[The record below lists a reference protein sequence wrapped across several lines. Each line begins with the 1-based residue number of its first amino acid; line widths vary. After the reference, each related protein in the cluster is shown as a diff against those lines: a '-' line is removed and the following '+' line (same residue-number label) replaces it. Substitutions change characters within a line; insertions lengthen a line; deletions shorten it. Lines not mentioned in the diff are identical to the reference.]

1 MLPIKTNSVRV
12 SSPYGNR
19 QYYYQGKLVK
29 DFHSGIDLVPIGCTG
44 NEEILA
50 FEDGVV
56 TGVQKIGKQYGTAC
70 YVRIKHDNG
79 MYTLYYHLKSN
90 SIVVNVGDRVARGQ
104 KLGIIGTT
112 GISTGI
118 HLHFQ
123 IDYGNSNSSINPYD
137 YVFNGKE
144 FLSHTPQED
153 LSKYSDEELAKM
165 VWQGKFGNGEE
176 RKQRL
181 GARYSVVQCLV
192 NQGVG
197 KNEKPKEESN
207 VDILTMVKKT
217 IRGDYGNG
225 EERKQKL
232 GKYYDEVQHQV
243 NLNLRDG
250 RTRWDNIK
258 LY

>member
-12 SSPYGNR
+12 SSSYGNR
-19 QYYYQGKLVK
+19 QYYYKGKLVK
-29 DFHSGIDLVPIGCTG
+29 DFHTGIDLVPIGGIG

-50 FEDGVV
+50 FEDGIV
-56 TGVQKIGKQYGTAC
+56 TGVQKTGQQYGTAC

-90 SIVVNVGDRVARGQ
+90 SIVVNVGERVARGQ

-123 IDYGNSNSSINPYD
+123 IDYGNSNNSINPYD

-144 FLSHTPQED
+144 FLPNT
-153 LSKYSDEELAKM
+153 
-165 VWQGKFGNGEE
+165 
-176 RKQRL
+176 
-181 GARYSVVQCLV
+181 
-192 NQGVG
+192 
-197 KNEKPKEESN
+197 PKEESN

-250 RTRWDNIK
+250 KSQWDNIK

>member
-29 DFHSGIDLVPIGCTG
+29 DFHTGIDLVPIGCTG

-56 TGVQKIGKQYGTAC
+56 TGVQKTGQQYGTAC

-112 GISTGI
+112 GVSTGI

-123 IDYGNSNSSINPYD
+123 IDYGNSNNTINPYD

-144 FLSHTPQED
+144 IINHDSYQTGNYVTLYNMYVRAGAGTTYRIKKVSELSEDGKRHATSTNPNAYAVYKKGTVYTARQIINQNGIWALTP
-153 LSKYSDEELAKM
+153 SGYVCIKGVSGTVY
-165 VWQGKFGNGEE
+165 GK
-176 RKQRL
+176 K
-181 GARYSVVQCLV
+181 C
-192 NQGVG
+192 
-197 KNEKPKEESN
+197 
-207 VDILTMVKKT
+207 
-217 IRGDYGNG
+217 
-225 EERKQKL
+225 
-232 GKYYDEVQHQV
+232 
-243 NLNLRDG
+243 
-250 RTRWDNIK
+250 
-258 LY
+258 

>member
-29 DFHSGIDLVPIGCTG
+29 DFHTGIDLVPIGCTG

-56 TGVQKIGKQYGTAC
+56 TGVQKTGQQYGTAC

-90 SIVVNVGDRVARGQ
+90 SIVVNVGQRVARGQ

-112 GISTGI
+112 GVSTGI

-123 IDYGNSNSSINPYD
+123 IDYGNSNNSINPYD

-144 FLSHTPQED
+144 IINHDSYQTGNYVTLYNMYVRAGAGTTYRIKKVSELSEDGKRHATSTNPNESAVYKKGTVYTARQIINQNGIWALTP
-153 LSKYSDEELAKM
+153 SGYVCIKGVSGTVY
-165 VWQGKFGNGEE
+165 GK
-176 RKQRL
+176 K
-181 GARYSVVQCLV
+181 C
-192 NQGVG
+192 
-197 KNEKPKEESN
+197 
-207 VDILTMVKKT
+207 
-217 IRGDYGNG
+217 
-225 EERKQKL
+225 
-232 GKYYDEVQHQV
+232 
-243 NLNLRDG
+243 
-250 RTRWDNIK
+250 
-258 LY
+258 

>member
-29 DFHSGIDLVPIGCTG
+29 DFHAGIDLVPIGCTG

-56 TGVQKIGKQYGTAC
+56 TGVQKTGQQYGTAC
-70 YVRIKHDNG
+70 FVRIKHDNG

-90 SIVVNVGDRVARGQ
+90 SIVVNVGQRVSRGQ

-112 GISTGI
+112 GVSTGI

-123 IDYGNSNSSINPYD
+123 IDYGNSNNSINPYD

-144 FLSHTPQED
+144 IINHDSYQTGNYVTLYNMYVRAGAGTTYRIKKVSELSEDGKRHATSTNPNAYAVYKKGTVYTARQIINQNGIWALTP
-153 LSKYSDEELAKM
+153 SGYVCIKGVSGTVY
-165 VWQGKFGNGEE
+165 GK
-176 RKQRL
+176 K
-181 GARYSVVQCLV
+181 C
-192 NQGVG
+192 
-197 KNEKPKEESN
+197 
-207 VDILTMVKKT
+207 
-217 IRGDYGNG
+217 
-225 EERKQKL
+225 
-232 GKYYDEVQHQV
+232 
-243 NLNLRDG
+243 
-250 RTRWDNIK
+250 
-258 LY
+258 

>member
-29 DFHSGIDLVPIGCTG
+29 DFHTGIDLVPIGCTG

-56 TGVQKIGKQYGTAC
+56 TGVQKTGQQYGTAC

-90 SIVVNVGDRVARGQ
+90 SIVVNVGQRVARGQ

-112 GISTGI
+112 GVSTGI

-123 IDYGNSNSSINPYD
+123 IDYGNSNNSINPYD

-144 FLSHTPQED
+144 IINHDSYQTGNYVTLYNMYVRAGAGTTYRIKKVSELSEDGKRHATSTNPNAYAVYKKGTVYTARQIINQNGIWALTP
-153 LSKYSDEELAKM
+153 SGYVCIKGVSGTVY
-165 VWQGKFGNGEE
+165 GK
-176 RKQRL
+176 K
-181 GARYSVVQCLV
+181 C
-192 NQGVG
+192 
-197 KNEKPKEESN
+197 
-207 VDILTMVKKT
+207 
-217 IRGDYGNG
+217 
-225 EERKQKL
+225 
-232 GKYYDEVQHQV
+232 
-243 NLNLRDG
+243 
-250 RTRWDNIK
+250 
-258 LY
+258 

>member
-29 DFHSGIDLVPIGCTG
+29 DFHTGIDLVPIGCTG

-56 TGVQKIGKQYGTAC
+56 TGVQKTGQQYGTAC

-90 SIVVNVGDRVARGQ
+90 SIVVNVGQRVARGQ

-112 GISTGI
+112 GVSTGI

-123 IDYGNSNSSINPYD
+123 IDHGNSNNSINPYD

-144 FLSHTPQED
+144 IINHDSYQTGNYVTLYNMYVRAGAGTTYRIKKVSELSADGKRHATSTNPNASAVYKKGTVYTARQIINQNGIWALTP
-153 LSKYSDEELAKM
+153 SGYVCIKGVSGTIY
-165 VWQGKFGNGEE
+165 GK
-176 RKQRL
+176 K
-181 GARYSVVQCLV
+181 C
-192 NQGVG
+192 
-197 KNEKPKEESN
+197 
-207 VDILTMVKKT
+207 
-217 IRGDYGNG
+217 
-225 EERKQKL
+225 
-232 GKYYDEVQHQV
+232 
-243 NLNLRDG
+243 
-250 RTRWDNIK
+250 
-258 LY
+258 

>member
-29 DFHSGIDLVPIGCTG
+29 DFHTGIDLVPIGCTG

-50 FEDGVV
+50 FEDGIV
-56 TGVQKIGKQYGTAC
+56 TGVQKTGQQYGTAC

-90 SIVVNVGDRVARGQ
+90 SIVVNVGQRVTRGQ

-112 GISTGI
+112 GVSTGI

-123 IDYGNSNSSINPYD
+123 IDYGNSNNSINPYD

-144 FLSHTPQED
+144 IINHDSYQTGNYVTLYNMYVRAGAGTTYRIKKVSELSEDGKRHATSTNPNAYAVYKKGTVYTARQIINQNGIWALTP
-153 LSKYSDEELAKM
+153 SGYVCIKGVSGTVY
-165 VWQGKFGNGEE
+165 GK
-176 RKQRL
+176 K
-181 GARYSVVQCLV
+181 C
-192 NQGVG
+192 
-197 KNEKPKEESN
+197 
-207 VDILTMVKKT
+207 
-217 IRGDYGNG
+217 
-225 EERKQKL
+225 
-232 GKYYDEVQHQV
+232 
-243 NLNLRDG
+243 
-250 RTRWDNIK
+250 
-258 LY
+258 

>member
-29 DFHSGIDLVPIGCTG
+29 DFHRGIDLVPIGCTG

-90 SIVVNVGDRVARGQ
+90 SIVVNVGDRVVKGQ

-112 GISTGI
+112 GVSTGI

-123 IDYGNSNSSINPYD
+123 IDYGNSNNSINPYD

-144 FLSHTPQED
+144 IINHDSYQTGNYVTLGNMYVRAGAGTTYRIKKVSELSED
-153 LSKYSDEELAKM
+153 
-165 VWQGKFGNGEE
+165 GKRHATSTNPNASAVYRKGTVYTARQIINQNGIWALTTSGYVCI
-176 RKQRL
+176 K
-181 GARYSVVQCLV
+181 
-192 NQGVG
+192 GVSGTIYG
-197 KNEKPKEESN
+197 KKC
-207 VDILTMVKKT
+207 
-217 IRGDYGNG
+217 
-225 EERKQKL
+225 
-232 GKYYDEVQHQV
+232 
-243 NLNLRDG
+243 
-250 RTRWDNIK
+250 
-258 LY
+258 